1 MQMMARVVS
10 SVLFVNMLMV
20 NPLAQSRPRARDI
33 GLAPGVLPVGP
44 LNAITDVSG
53 VTVGHVSLV
62 EGDAIRTGVTAVLPH
77 GGNLF
82 QEKVPAA
89 IHLGNA
95 FGKLVGYSQVNELG
109 VLESPIIL
117 TNTLSVWD
125 AANAGVTYL
134 MYLPGNDQVRSFNP
148 VVGETNDGGLN
159 DVRGRHVREAHVL
172 EAIENATGGAV
183 EEGAVGAGTG
193 TSAFGWKAG
202 IGTASR
208 RIPDALGGFTVGV
221 LVQANYGGVL
231 QMDGIPVGQ
240 ELEQYYL
247 RGYLENEIGVAEE
260 RDYAGYHGGQ
270 CLAYRVLVRL
280 RVMEVAIM

>member
-125 AANAGVTYL
+125 AANAVVTYL
-134 MYLPGNDQVRSFNP
+134 MNLPGNDQVRSFNP
-148 VVGETNDGGLN
+148 VVGETNAGGLN

-221 LVQANYGGVL
+221 LV
-231 QMDGIPVGQ
+231 
-240 ELEQYYL
+240 L
-247 RGYLENEIGVAEE
+247 RRESKS
-260 RDYAGYHGGQ
+260 
-270 CLAYRVLVRL
+270 
-280 RVMEVAIM
+280 